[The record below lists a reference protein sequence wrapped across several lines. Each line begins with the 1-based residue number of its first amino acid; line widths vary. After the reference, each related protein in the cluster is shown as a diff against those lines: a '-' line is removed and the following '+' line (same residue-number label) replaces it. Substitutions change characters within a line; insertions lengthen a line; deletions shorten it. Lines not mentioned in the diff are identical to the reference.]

1 MTDISLFTAIG
12 AVITLAAVFGY
23 LNHRFLRLPPTIGV
37 VVIALVASLG
47 TIGIDAVV
55 PSLGIG
61 GAVRTAILGID
72 FHEVLMKGMLSF
84 LLFAGALH
92 VNLGDLL
99 SRKWAIGSMATVG
112 VVLST
117 FLVGLAIYGVTQAL
131 GLPLAL
137 IYCLVFGA
145 LIAPTDPVAVL
156 GILKTVKVPASL
168 QAKIAGE
175 SLFNDGVGIVVFIIM
190 TAIAV
195 GSAHGGSITAL
206 DVVILFVRETLGGA
220 ALGLATGFL
229 AYYAMKS
236 IDDHNVEV
244 MITLALVM
252 ATYGIASALH
262 LSGPIAVVLAGIL
275 IGNRGSRFAMSETTR
290 EHVHTFWSLLDE
302 MMNAALFLL
311 IGFEVVALSLTG
323 EVGIL
328 MALAIP
334 IVLAA
339 RFVSVGTP
347 LTLLGLRREY
357 TKGALPVLTWG
368 GLRGGISVA
377 LALSLPAGPERDI
390 ILAVTYAVVIF
401 SIVVQGLTVRALVER
416 VAPPG
421 RDQGGRQAI
430 LRAVSRHATIQRSV
444 VSLGVA
450 LG

>member
-99 SRKWAIGSMATVG
+99 SRKWAIGSIATVG

-117 FLVGLAIYGVTQAL
+117 FLVGLAVYGVTQAL

-145 LIAPTDPVAVL
+145 LIAPTDPIAVL

-290 EHVHTFWSLLDE
+290 EHVHTFWSVLDE

-357 TKGALPVLTWG
+357 TKGAIPVLTWG

-377 LALSLPAGPERDI
+377 LALSLPAGPEREI

-416 VAPPG
+416 V
-421 RDQGGRQAI
+421 
-430 LRAVSRHATIQRSV
+430 VSPDKTKANDKQH
-444 VSLGVA
+444 
-450 LG
+450 

>member
-390 ILAVTYAVVIF
+390 IL
-401 SIVVQGLTVRALVER
+401 SLPSLTR
-416 VAPPG
+416 
-421 RDQGGRQAI
+421 
-430 LRAVSRHATIQRSV
+430 
-444 VSLGVA
+444 
-450 LG
+450 

>member
-117 FLVGLAIYGVTQAL
+117 FLVGLAVYGITQAL

-175 SLFNDGVGIVVFIIM
+175 SLFNDGVGIVVFIIV

-290 EHVHTFWSLLDE
+290 EHVHTFWSVLDE

-339 RFVSVGTP
+339 RFVSVGIP

-357 TKGALPVLTWG
+357 TKGAIPVLTWG

-416 VAPPG
+416 V
-421 RDQGGRQAI
+421 
-430 LRAVSRHATIQRSV
+430 VSPDVTKANDKQH
-444 VSLGVA
+444 
-450 LG
+450 

>member
-117 FLVGLAIYGVTQAL
+117 FLVGLAVYGVTQAL

-145 LIAPTDPVAVL
+145 LIAPTDPIAVL

-290 EHVHTFWSLLDE
+290 EHVHTFWSVLDE

-377 LALSLPAGPERDI
+377 LALSLPAGPEREI

-416 VAPPG
+416 V
-421 RDQGGRQAI
+421 
-430 LRAVSRHATIQRSV
+430 VSPDVTKANDKRH
-444 VSLGVA
+444 
-450 LG
+450 

>member
-99 SRKWAIGSMATVG
+99 SRKWAIGSIATVG

-117 FLVGLAIYGVTQAL
+117 FLVGLAVYGVTQAL

-145 LIAPTDPVAVL
+145 LIAPTDPIAVL

-290 EHVHTFWSLLDE
+290 EHVHTFWSVLDE

-357 TKGALPVLTWG
+357 TKGAIPVLTWG

-377 LALSLPAGPERDI
+377 LALSLPAGPEREI

-416 VAPPG
+416 V
-421 RDQGGRQAI
+421 
-430 LRAVSRHATIQRSV
+430 VSPDVTKANDKRH
-444 VSLGVA
+444 
-450 LG
+450 

>member
-99 SRKWAIGSMATVG
+99 SRKWAIGSIATVG

-117 FLVGLAIYGVTQAL
+117 FLVGFAVYGVTQAL

-145 LIAPTDPVAVL
+145 LIAPTDPIAVL

-290 EHVHTFWSLLDE
+290 EHVHTFWSVLDE

-357 TKGALPVLTWG
+357 TKGAIPVLTWG

-377 LALSLPAGPERDI
+377 LALSLPVGPEREI

-416 VAPPG
+416 V
-421 RDQGGRQAI
+421 
-430 LRAVSRHATIQRSV
+430 VSPDVTKANDKRH
-444 VSLGVA
+444 
-450 LG
+450 